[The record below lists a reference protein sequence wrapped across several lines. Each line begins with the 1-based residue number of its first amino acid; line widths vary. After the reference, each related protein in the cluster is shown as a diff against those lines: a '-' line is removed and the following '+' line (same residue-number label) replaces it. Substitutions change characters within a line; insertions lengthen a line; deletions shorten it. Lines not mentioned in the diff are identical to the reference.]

1 MKLGRVISFSRIQQ
15 VLGYDCSSRWELP
28 IDSRVVLD
36 TTSEALNGVWGIGDD
51 LAHIWI
57 FLGFSNLDL
66 SQEFIG
72 SKA

>member
-1 MKLGRVISFSRIQQ
+1 MQLGRMISFSRIQQ
-15 VLGYDCSSRWELP
+15 IWGYDCSNRWEHV
-28 IDSRVVLD
+28 IDSRDKLD

-66 SQEFIG
+66 SQKFIG
-72 SKA
+72 S